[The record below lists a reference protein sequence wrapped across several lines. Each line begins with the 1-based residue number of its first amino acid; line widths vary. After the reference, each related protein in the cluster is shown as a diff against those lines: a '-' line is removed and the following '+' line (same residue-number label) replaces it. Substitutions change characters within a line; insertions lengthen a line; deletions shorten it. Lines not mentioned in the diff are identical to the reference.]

1 MRRKFGD
8 RAKTVSVHWTGSQA
22 LRHVHILRRARQI
35 RSILKL
41 GSRQSVGIKLSAAK
55 MRACRAGM
63 EQLLGLR
70 LEAIEDML
78 LGLSSQGLGNFRSK
92 RREKVLAEEP
102 LVTHRVEEEDMFR
115 LHEAFAK
122 TK

>member
-78 LGLSSQGLGNFRSK
+78 LGLSSQGWLSQRAWATSAASAV
-92 RREKVLAEEP
+92 RRFWQKSP
-102 LVTHRVEEEDMFR
+102 W
-115 LHEAFAK
+115 
-122 TK
+122 